1 MKKVAVVWLMVI
13 FCCSIFA
20 QTAKVPVDTIIRLG
34 GRKIPCKVTNVSSS
48 TVLYTTLEKNESQA
62 LDRKDVEKI
71 IYKTGKVEVFSK
83 PVLTMIEEGQW
94 ESILVT
100 RDEKDCQGLYNRGVI
115 TAKSS
120 PSNRSKKAAKQSA
133 IIKLQKKAANLKG
146 TIILLTK
153 EESVGGY
160 GDIPGFDM
168 EAIVYGTEPLEKG
181 TDVIEKNKDASNKDA
196 QNKNTQTKTPQKK

>member
-1 MKKVAVVWLMVI
+1 MKKLTMAWLMVL
-13 FCCSIFA
+13 FCGSIFA
-20 QTAKVPVDTIIRLG
+20 QNAKTPADTVVRLG
-34 GRKIPCKVTNVSSS
+34 GKKIPCKVTSVSSS
-48 TVLYTTLEKNESQA
+48 TVLYSTLDKNETQA
-62 LDRKDVEKI
+62 LDRKDVERI
-71 IYKTGKVEVFSK
+71 IYRTGKIEVFNK

-100 RDEKDCQGLYNRGVI
+100 RDEKDVQGLYNRGVI
-115 TAKSS
+115 SAKSS

-181 TDVIEKNKDASNKDA
+181 TDAVSKDKEA
-196 QNKNTQTKTPQKK
+196 QNKDSQSKDNTTKAPVKK